1 MRIIQIAVFL
11 ENKKGRLKE
20 ITDIL
25 ASQSIDIRALSI
37 AETKDFGVIRL
48 IVNHPDR
55 AYAVLKANELTV
67 RKTEVLAV
75 EVEDQPGGLNHVLG
89 ILEKNSVN
97 IEYMYAFVEKA
108 SDKALLVMRFDDLD
122 RAEKILSENKVSIV
136 KADKIYKN

>member
-75 EVEDQPGGLNHVLG
+75 EVEDQPGGLNYVLG